1 MKKCLVLKILST
13 VVLLIVFCSP
23 VSAAIIVDQNQ
34 PVHEDMNNAYP
45 VPYVRFDDPSY
56 NSAQSFMQ
64 TGDNIAGAGIFLSN
78 DGAYLPPPFNQEVT
92 ISVWDALPN
101 QAGASKLASSSAW
114 YTSVIGEI
122 GSWFD
127 VYWATPVS
135 ITPASTYYLVFES
148 TTTSLL
154 GISGNGSGFFNAAN
168 AYDAYGNGQL
178 YAGDLANPF
187 KPYLGWDYT
196 FRTYYDTVWTPGP
209 GPGPVPEPATLL
221 LLGLGLVGLAG
232 VKRKL
237 NK

>member
-1 MKKCLVLKILST
+1 MKKFLIPKIFSIMA
-13 VVLLIVFCSP
+13 LLFVFCFP
-23 VSAAIIVDQNQ
+23 VNAAIIIDQNQ
-34 PVHEDMNNAYP
+34 PVYEVMNNGYP
-45 VPYVRFDDPSY
+45 VPYTRFDVASY

-78 DGAYLPPPFNQEVT
+78 DGAYVDPPFNQELT

-101 QAGASKLASSSAW
+101 QAGASKHASTSAW
-114 YTSVIGEI
+114 YTSVIGQI

-154 GISGNGSGFFNAAN
+154 GISGNGSGFFNSAN

-178 YAGDLANPF
+178 YAGDSVNPF
-187 KPYLGWDYT
+187 IPYNGWDFT
-196 FRTYYDTVWTPGP
+196 FRTYYDDVWTP
-209 GPGPVPEPATLL
+209 GPGPVPEPATML
-221 LLGLGLVGLAG
+221 LLGLGLMGLAG
-232 VKRKL
+232 VRRFKK
-237 NK
+237 